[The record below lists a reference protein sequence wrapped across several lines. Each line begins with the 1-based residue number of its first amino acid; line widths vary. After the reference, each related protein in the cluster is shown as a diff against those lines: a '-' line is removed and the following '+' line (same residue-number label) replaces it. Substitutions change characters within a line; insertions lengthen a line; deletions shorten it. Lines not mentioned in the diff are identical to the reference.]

1 MERVYEM
8 NKVFLILLILI
19 SNPIYLNATS
29 LGVAGSDCG
38 TFIKYDREDHK
49 NWYPIY
55 ITAFQAYISALEWSS
70 KKNKA
75 EGLSAGSLYYSILR
89 NCRDK
94 PTERL
99 DTILL
104 EFYFEEL

>member
-1 MERVYEM
+1 M
-8 NKVFLILLILI
+8 NKVFLILLIFI

-29 LGVAGSDCG
+29 LGIAGSDCG
-38 TFIKYDREDHK
+38 TFIQYDREDSK
-49 NWYPIY
+49 NWRYIY
-55 ITAFQAYISALEWSS
+55 ITTFQAYISALEWSS

-75 EGLSAGSLYYSILR
+75 KGLSADSLYYSILR

-99 DTILL
+99 DDILL
-104 EFYFEEL
+104 KFYFEEL